1 MVVTG
6 HAQPLGVSDHSA
18 IILAHSNESH
28 CQEVPLRTI
37 YYVQSVKL

>member
-6 HAQPLGVSDHSA
+6 NAQPLGLSDHYA
-18 IILAHSNESH
+18 IILALAHSNESH
-28 CQEVPLRTI
+28 CQEVPL

>member
-6 HAQPLGVSDHSA
+6 NAQPLGLGDNSA

-28 CQEVPLRTI
+28 CQEAP
-37 YYVQSVKL
+37 

>member
-6 HAQPLGVSDHSA
+6 NTQLLRLGDHSA

-28 CQEVPLRTI
+28 RQEVP
-37 YYVQSVKL
+37 